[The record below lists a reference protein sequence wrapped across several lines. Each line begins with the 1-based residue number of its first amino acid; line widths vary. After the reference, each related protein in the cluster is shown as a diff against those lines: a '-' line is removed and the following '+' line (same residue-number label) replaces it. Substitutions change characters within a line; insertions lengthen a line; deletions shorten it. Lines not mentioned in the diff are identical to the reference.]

1 MKRALALILALVMT
15 MALVACGGDKPTST
29 PTNPS
34 NPTEPSKPTNPS
46 DPTEPSKPADPD
58 ADKYGGDLMIGTGN
72 AWTSFDPHQ
81 QSQSSL
87 GNKYMILHYAEGL
100 AVQDVNGKNY
110 PRVCDL
116 EESAD
121 GLTVKFTLR
130 ERYFSNGEKIT
141 IEDVDA
147 SIRRAAA
154 LTTESSFKKVWDGAA
169 YKVEG
174 NTITVTMEK
183 FNINFLAA
191 FVSDGSIYQV
201 LPKAICDKY
210 PVTGGEMQPCG
221 LVMGGTAPDL
231 NKIEDAIGSGPYKLA
246 KYTEEEVTLA
256 RNEKYVAIETDAVG
270 VAAPAKCYVDSISF
284 QLNKDAASRTAA
296 MLTGDYDIGSVQ
308 TAMEDTALAQGLKF
322 RTAGTTWTHGIFFN
336 LDESNS
342 DSPVYDVNVRKA
354 IRAIIDVDAVMLAIC
369 GGKESKID
377 YPLTP
382 TPVVKESTAYHNT
395 MLADSGEWNIKDA
408 AKAKAYLAQS
418 SYNGEKIVYLTHAS
432 GAFYT
437 AAMVIIPAM
446 ESIGLKV
453 ELMAVDNGSH
463 SAMRKDPKTGHDIG
477 CWEVQKNTENPVLHG
492 TFVTGTQGWWS
503 HPVKDET
510 ISIMQTTPSGSA
522 ESVAA
527 YEKYTQLVIDECP
540 YILFGNPTGSEWT
553 QGNVEKNT
561 TGQINYYLWNA
572 YFTENPRKR

>member
-169 YKVEG
+169 YKVE
-174 NTITVTMEK
+174 
-183 FNINFLAA
+183 NI
-191 FVSDGSIYQV
+191 S
-201 LPKAICDKY
+201 
-210 PVTGGEMQPCG
+210 
-221 LVMGGTAPDL
+221 
-231 NKIEDAIGSGPYKLA
+231 
-246 KYTEEEVTLA
+246 
-256 RNEKYVAIETDAVG
+256 
-270 VAAPAKCYVDSISF
+270 
-284 QLNKDAASRTAA
+284 
-296 MLTGDYDIGSVQ
+296 
-308 TAMEDTALAQGLKF
+308 
-322 RTAGTTWTHGIFFN
+322 
-336 LDESNS
+336 
-342 DSPVYDVNVRKA
+342 
-354 IRAIIDVDAVMLAIC
+354 
-369 GGKESKID
+369 
-377 YPLTP
+377 
-382 TPVVKESTAYHNT
+382 
-395 MLADSGEWNIKDA
+395 
-408 AKAKAYLAQS
+408 
-418 SYNGEKIVYLTHAS
+418 
-432 GAFYT
+432 
-437 AAMVIIPAM
+437 
-446 ESIGLKV
+446 
-453 ELMAVDNGSH
+453 
-463 SAMRKDPKTGHDIG
+463 
-477 CWEVQKNTENPVLHG
+477 
-492 TFVTGTQGWWS
+492 
-503 HPVKDET
+503 
-510 ISIMQTTPSGSA
+510 
-522 ESVAA
+522 
-527 YEKYTQLVIDECP
+527 
-540 YILFGNPTGSEWT
+540 
-553 QGNVEKNT
+553 
-561 TGQINYYLWNA
+561 
-572 YFTENPRKR
+572 